1 MLGDYGS
8 LPPHQR
14 NVLRIVFL
22 DPRSRALQY
31 DWESVARHIVGAFRV
46 EAARAGAA
54 AEVEPLVDELCRLS
68 PEFRAMWRNN
78 DVREARSP
86 LNIRPSRST
95 AGRISACVS
104 TIRRLQRIRR
114 RSHR

>member
-1 MLGDYGS
+1 
-8 LPPHQR
+8 
-14 NVLRIVFL
+14 
-22 DPRSRALQY
+22 
-31 DWESVARHIVGAFRV
+31 
-46 EAARAGAA
+46 
-54 AEVEPLVDELCRLS
+54 
-68 PEFRAMWRNN
+68 MWRNN
-78 DVREARSP
+78 DVREIHGEAIKRIAIRFSARSP